1 MEKSKGKKIL
11 SIVLNVFVYAFIAV
25 ISLFLIFTMVF
36 VKLGSDATSIL
47 GYQFRTVISP
57 SMEACE
63 LTDVSGYDI
72 KSLPINTMIFIE
84 EVPTD
89 STEAIKCYSD
99 LEVGDVLTFKY
110 LYVRQEVITHRI
122 IKIEDNGKGG
132 YYLYLEGDNKN
143 SESGILTQMIDTSN
157 EFSPNYVIGK
167 VVGHS
172 YVVGS
177 LVTFLR
183 STIGLVLIIIVIV
196 VILVLEVLK
205 LIRLLTHNKREE
217 EKKKQQAQLDELE
230 ELRKKVA
237 LLEKNNNE
245 G

>member
-1 MEKSKGKKIL
+1 MEKSKVKKIL
-11 SIVLNVFVYAFIAV
+11 SIVMNVLVYSFIAV
-25 ISLFLIFTMVF
+25 IALFLIFTIVF
-36 VKLGSDATSIL
+36 GKLGSDATSIL

-57 SMEACE
+57 SMEECE
-63 LTDVSGYDI
+63 LTDVSNYDI
-72 KSLPINTMIFIE
+72 KSLPLNTMIFIE

-89 STEAIKCYSD
+89 SIEANEWYSN

-132 YYLYLEGDNKN
+132 YYIYLEGDNKN
-143 SESGILTQMIDTSN
+143 TESGILTQMIDTSN

-172 YVVGS
+172 YVIGS

-183 STIGLVLIIIVIV
+183 STIGLVLIIVVIV
-196 VILVLEVLK
+196 VILILEVLK
-205 LIRLLTHNKREE
+205 LAKLLTHDKREA

>member
-1 MEKSKGKKIL
+1 MGSKVKKIL
-11 SIVLNVFVYAFIAV
+11 SIVMNVLVYAFIAV
-25 ISLFLIFTMVF
+25 IALFLIFTIVF
-36 VKLGSDATSIL
+36 GKLGSDATSIL

-57 SMEACE
+57 SMEECE
-63 LTDVSGYDI
+63 LTDVSNYDI
-72 KSLPINTMIFIE
+72 KSLPLNTMIFIE

-89 STEAIKCYSD
+89 FIDANEWYSD

-132 YYLYLEGDNKN
+132 YYIYLEGDNKN
-143 SESGILTQMIDTSN
+143 TESGILTQMIDTSN

-172 YVVGS
+172 YVIGS

-183 STIGLVLIIIVIV
+183 STIGLVLIIVVIV
-196 VILVLEVLK
+196 VILILEVLK
-205 LIRLLTHNKREE
+205 LAKLLTHDKREA

>member
-1 MEKSKGKKIL
+1 MGSKVKKIL
-11 SIVLNVFVYAFIAV
+11 SIVMNVLVYAFIAV
-25 ISLFLIFTMVF
+25 IALFLIFTIVF
-36 VKLGSDATSIL
+36 GKLGSDATSIL

-57 SMEACE
+57 SMEECE
-63 LTDVSGYDI
+63 LTDVSNYDI
-72 KSLPINTMIFIE
+72 KSLPLNTMIFIE

-89 STEAIKCYSD
+89 SIEANEWYSN

-132 YYLYLEGDNKN
+132 YYIYLEGDNKN
-143 SESGILTQMIDTSN
+143 TESGILTQMIDTSN

-172 YVVGS
+172 YVIGS

-183 STIGLVLIIIVIV
+183 STIGLVLIIVVIV
-196 VILVLEVLK
+196 VILILEVLK
-205 LIRLLTHNKREE
+205 LAKLLTHDKREA

>member
-1 MEKSKGKKIL
+1 MGSKVKKIL
-11 SIVLNVFVYAFIAV
+11 SIVMNVLVYAFIAV
-25 ISLFLIFTMVF
+25 IALFLIFTIVF
-36 VKLGSDATSIL
+36 GKLGSDATSIL

-57 SMEACE
+57 SMEECE
-63 LTDVSGYDI
+63 LTDVSDYDI
-72 KSLPINTMIFIE
+72 KSLPLNTMIFIE

-89 STEAIKCYSD
+89 VSEANEWYSD

-132 YYLYLEGDNKN
+132 YYIYLEGDNKN
-143 SESGILTQMIDTSN
+143 TESGILTQMIDTSN

-172 YVVGS
+172 YVIGS

-183 STIGLVLIIIVIV
+183 STIGLVLIIVVIV
-196 VILVLEVLK
+196 VILILEVLK
-205 LIRLLTHNKREE
+205 LAKLLTHDKREA

>member
-1 MEKSKGKKIL
+1 MGSKVKKIL
-11 SIVLNVFVYAFIAV
+11 SIVMNVLVYAFIAV
-25 ISLFLIFTMVF
+25 IALFLIFTIVF
-36 VKLGSDATSIL
+36 GKLGSDATSIL

-63 LTDVSGYDI
+63 LTDVSSYDI
-72 KSLPINTMIFIE
+72 KSLPLNTMIFIE

-89 STEAIKCYSD
+89 SIEANEWYSD

-132 YYLYLEGDNKN
+132 YYIYLEGDNKN
-143 SESGILTQMIDTSN
+143 TESGILTQMIDTSN

-172 YVVGS
+172 YVIGS

-183 STIGLVLIIIVIV
+183 STIGLVLIIVIIVF
-196 VILVLEVLK
+196 ILILEVLK
-205 LIRLLTHNKREE
+205 LAKLLTHDKREA

>member
-1 MEKSKGKKIL
+1 MGNKVKKIL
-11 SIVLNVFVYAFIAV
+11 SIVMNVLVYAFIAV
-25 ISLFLIFTMVF
+25 IALFLIFTIVF
-36 VKLGSDATSIL
+36 GKLGSDATSIL

-57 SMEACE
+57 SMEECE
-63 LTDVSGYDI
+63 LTNVSNYDI
-72 KSLPINTMIFIE
+72 KSLPLNTMIFIE

-89 STEAIKCYSD
+89 STEANEWYSD

-132 YYLYLEGDNKN
+132 YYIYLEGDNKN
-143 SESGILTQMIDTSN
+143 TESGILTQMIDTSN

-172 YVVGS
+172 YVIGS

-183 STIGLVLIIIVIV
+183 STIGLVLIIVVIV
-196 VILVLEVLK
+196 VILILEVLK
-205 LIRLLTHNKREE
+205 LAKLLTHDKREA

>member
-1 MEKSKGKKIL
+1 MGNKVKKIL
-11 SIVLNVFVYAFIAV
+11 SIAMNVLVYAFIAV
-25 ISLFLIFTMVF
+25 IALFLIFTIVF
-36 VKLGSDATSIL
+36 GKLGSDATSIL

-57 SMEACE
+57 SMEECE

-72 KSLPINTMIFIE
+72 KSLPLNTMIFIE

-89 STEAIKCYSD
+89 SIEANEWYSD

-132 YYLYLEGDNKN
+132 YYIYLEGDNKN
-143 SESGILTQMIDTSN
+143 SEAGILTQMIDTSN

-172 YVVGS
+172 YVIGS

-183 STIGLVLIIIVIV
+183 STMGLVLIIVVIV
-196 VILVLEVLK
+196 VILILEVLK
-205 LIRLLTHNKREE
+205 LAKLLTHDKREE

>member
-1 MEKSKGKKIL
+1 MGSKVKKIL
-11 SIVLNVFVYAFIAV
+11 SIVMNVLVYAFIAV
-25 ISLFLIFTMVF
+25 IALFLIFTIVF
-36 VKLGSDATSIL
+36 GKLGSDATSIL
-47 GYQFRTVISP
+47 DYQFRTVISP
-57 SMEACE
+57 SMEECE
-63 LTDVSGYDI
+63 LTDVSDYDI
-72 KSLPINTMIFIE
+72 KSLPLNTMIFIE

-89 STEAIKCYSD
+89 SIEANEWYSD

-132 YYLYLEGDNKN
+132 YYIYLEGDNKN
-143 SESGILTQMIDTSN
+143 TESGILTQMIDTSN

-172 YVVGS
+172 YVIGS

-183 STIGLVLIIIVIV
+183 STIGLVLIIVVIV
-196 VILVLEVLK
+196 VILILEVLK
-205 LIRLLTHNKREE
+205 LAKLLTHDKREA

>member
-1 MEKSKGKKIL
+1 MEKSKVKKIL
-11 SIVLNVFVYAFIAV
+11 SIVMNVLVYAFIAV
-25 ISLFLIFTMVF
+25 IALFLIFTIVF
-36 VKLGSDATSIL
+36 SKLGSDATSIF

-63 LTDVSGYDI
+63 LTDVSSYDI
-72 KSLPINTMIFIE
+72 KSLPLNTMIFIE

-89 STEAIKCYSD
+89 STDASQWYSD

-132 YYLYLEGDNKN
+132 YYIYLEGDNKN
-143 SESGILTQMIDTSN
+143 TESGILTQMIDTSN

-172 YVVGS
+172 YVIGS

-183 STIGLVLIIIVIV
+183 STIGLVLIIVVIV
-196 VILVLEVLK
+196 VILILEVLK
-205 LIRLLTHNKREE
+205 LAKLLTHDKREE

>member
-1 MEKSKGKKIL
+1 MGSKVKKIL
-11 SIVLNVFVYAFIAV
+11 SIVMNVLVYAFIAV
-25 ISLFLIFTMVF
+25 IALFLIFTIVF
-36 VKLGSDATSIL
+36 GKLGSDATSIL

-57 SMEACE
+57 SMEECE
-63 LTDVSGYDI
+63 LTDVSNYDI
-72 KSLPINTMIFIE
+72 KSLPLNTMIFIE

-89 STEAIKCYSD
+89 SIEANEWYSN

-132 YYLYLEGDNKN
+132 YFIYLEGDNKN
-143 SESGILTQMIDTSN
+143 TESGILTQMIDTSN

-172 YVVGS
+172 YVIGS

-183 STIGLVLIIIVIV
+183 STIGLVLIIVVIV
-196 VILVLEVLK
+196 VILILEVLK
-205 LIRLLTHNKREE
+205 LAKLLTHDKREA

>member
-1 MEKSKGKKIL
+1 MGSKVKKIL
-11 SIVLNVFVYAFIAV
+11 SIVMNVLVYAFIAV
-25 ISLFLIFTMVF
+25 IALFLIFTIVF
-36 VKLGSDATSIL
+36 GKLGSDATSIL

-63 LTDVSGYDI
+63 LTDVSNYDI
-72 KSLPINTMIFIE
+72 KSLPLNTMIFIE

-89 STEAIKCYSD
+89 STEASQWYSD

-132 YYLYLEGDNKN
+132 YYIYLEGDNKN
-143 SESGILTQMIDTSN
+143 TESGILTQMIDTSN

-172 YVVGS
+172 YVIGS

-183 STIGLVLIIIVIV
+183 STIGLVLIIV
-196 VILVLEVLK
+196 VILILEVLK
-205 LIRLLTHNKREE
+205 LAKLLTHDKREA

>member
-1 MEKSKGKKIL
+1 MGNKVKKIL
-11 SIVLNVFVYAFIAV
+11 SIVMNVLVYAFIAV
-25 ISLFLIFTMVF
+25 IALFLIFTIVF
-36 VKLGSDATSIL
+36 GKLGSDATSIL

-63 LTDVSGYDI
+63 LTDVSNYDI
-72 KSLPINTMIFIE
+72 KSLPLNTMIFIE

-89 STEAIKCYSD
+89 SIEAGEWYSD

-132 YYLYLEGDNKN
+132 YYIYLEGDNKN
-143 SESGILTQMIDTSN
+143 TESGILTQMIDTSN

-172 YVVGS
+172 YVIGS

-183 STIGLVLIIIVIV
+183 STIGLVLIIVFIV
-196 VILVLEVLK
+196 VILILEVLK
-205 LIRLLTHNKREE
+205 LAKLLTHDKREA

>member
-1 MEKSKGKKIL
+1 MGSKVKKIL
-11 SIVLNVFVYAFIAV
+11 SIVMNVLVYAFIAV
-25 ISLFLIFTMVF
+25 IALFLIFTIVF
-36 VKLGSDATSIL
+36 GKLGSDATSIL

-57 SMEACE
+57 SMEECE
-63 LTDVSGYDI
+63 LTDVSSYDI
-72 KSLPINTMIFIE
+72 IRLPLNTMIFIE

-89 STEAIKCYSD
+89 SIEANEWYSD

-122 IKIEDNGKGG
+122 IKIEDNDKGG
-132 YYLYLEGDNKN
+132 YYIYLEGDNKN
-143 SESGILTQMIDTSN
+143 TESGILTQMIDTSN

-172 YVVGS
+172 YVIGS

-183 STIGLVLIIIVIV
+183 STIGLVLIIVVIV
-196 VILVLEVLK
+196 VILILEVLK
-205 LIRLLTHNKREE
+205 LAKLLTHDKREA